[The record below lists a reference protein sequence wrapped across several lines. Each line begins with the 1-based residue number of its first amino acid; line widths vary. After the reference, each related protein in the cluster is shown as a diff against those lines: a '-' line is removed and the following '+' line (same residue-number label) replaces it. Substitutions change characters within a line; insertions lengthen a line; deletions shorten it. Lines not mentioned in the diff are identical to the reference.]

1 MSADST
7 FANASLL
14 LTNIESLPAAFG
26 IIMAIIGLVFYTQ
39 GLNGAFWRKFYAVM
53 PGIVLCC
60 FIPATLNSLGVF
72 ADGVGAQ
79 IYGFTATYLLPA
91 SLLLMTLSMDV
102 PKILGLGWR
111 AIAMFLAATVAIII
125 SGPIS
130 LGLAK
135 WVAPEMFV
143 DDTLWRGFSAVAGS
157 WIGGA
162 ANQAAM
168 KELFGVGDDLFGMM
182 ILVDTT
188 NASWWLLLILILA
201 KHHQKIDRWLRADT
215 SSIDKVIRAV
225 ERYEQ
230 DHARAATLN
239 DMMVMFG
246 LCFAMVG
253 LAHFLGE
260 RIAAFFEPYR
270 WAVQYSLASSFFWM
284 VVIITL
290 LGVGFSFTKIRRL
303 DHVGASKIGTAFIF
317 ILIAAIG
324 MQINL
329 SGIVSQWRLLLIG
342 FVWMS
347 IHIVIVFIVAK
358 LIRAPFFFLCVGSN
372 ANTGG
377 ASSAPIVATAFH
389 PSLAPVGVFLG
400 ILGYALGTV
409 GGYISTQLMR
419 LVIG

>member
-1 MSADST
+1 MPDLSNLSFQNLAID
-7 FANASLL
+7 
-14 LTNIESLPAAFG
+14 SLPLAFG

-39 GLNGAFWRKFYAVM
+39 GLPGRFWRRFYAVL

-72 ADGVGAQ
+72 AEGIGTQ

-102 PKILGLGWR
+102 PKILGLGWK
-111 AIAMFLAATVAIII
+111 AVAMFFAASIAIII

-130 LGLAK
+130 LGIAK
-135 WVAPEMFV
+135 WISPEMFT

-168 KELFGVGDDLFGMM
+168 KELFGVSDDLFGMM

-188 NASWWLLLILILA
+188 NASLWLLAILVMA
-201 KHHQKIDRWLRADT
+201 KHADKIDKFLRADT
-215 SSIDKVIRAV
+215 GSIERVVAAV
-225 ERYEQ
+225 ESYER
-230 DHARAATLN
+230 DNARPGSLN
-239 DMMVMFG
+239 DLMVMFG

-253 LAHFLGE
+253 LAHFLGGE
-260 RIAAFFEPYR
+260 IANFFSPYT
-270 WAVQYSLASSFFWM
+270 WAVQYSFASSFFWM

-290 LGVGFSFTKIRRL
+290 IGVGFSFTKVRRL
-303 DHVGASKIGTAFIF
+303 DHIGASKMGTVFIF

-329 SGIVSQWRLLLIG
+329 NGLVSQWRLLLIG
-342 FVWMS
+342 LLWMC
-347 IHIVIVFIVAK
+347 IHVMIVFIVAR
-358 LIRAPFFFLCVGSN
+358 LIRAPFFFLAVGSN

-400 ILGYALGTV
+400 ILGYAVGTI
-409 GGYISTQLMR
+409 GGYVSTQLMR
-419 LVIG
+419 LVVG

>member
-1 MSADST
+1 MPDISH
-7 FANASLL
+7 
-14 LTNIESLPAAFG
+14 LTIDSLPLAFG

-39 GLNGAFWRKFYAVM
+39 GLPGKFWQRFYAVL

-72 ADGVGAQ
+72 ADGIGSQ

-102 PKILGLGWR
+102 PKILGGWK
-111 AIAMFLAATVAIII
+111 AIAMFFAASIAIII

-130 LGLAK
+130 LGVAK
-135 WVAPEMFV
+135 WISPEMFT

-168 KELFGVGDDLFGMM
+168 KELFGVSDDLFGMM

-188 NASWWLLLILILA
+188 NASLWLLAILVLA
-201 KHHQKIDRWLRADT
+201 KHSDKIDRLLRADT
-215 SSIDKVIRAV
+215 SSIDKVIKAV
-225 ERYEQ
+225 ENYER
-230 DHARAATLN
+230 DNARPATLN
-239 DMMVMFG
+239 DLMVMFG

-253 LAHFLGE
+253 VAHFIGGQ
-260 RIAAFFEPYR
+260 IAGFFAPYS
-270 WAVQYSLASSFFWM
+270 WAVQYSFASSFFWM
-284 VVIITL
+284 VVIIT
-290 LGVGFSFTKIRRL
+290 GFFPLPKYRRL
-303 DHVGASKIGTAFIF
+303 DHVGASKIGTVFIF

-329 SGIVSQWRLLLIG
+329 AGIVSQWRLLLIG
-342 FVWMS
+342 LLWMS
-347 IHIVIVFIVAK
+347 IHVVIIFAVARI
-358 LIRAPFFFLCVGSN
+358 IRAPFFFLAVGSN

-400 ILGYALGTV
+400 ILGYAVGTF
-409 GGYISTQLMR
+409 GGYISTN
-419 LVIG
+419 

>member
-1 MSADST
+1 MPDLSNLSFQNLAID
-7 FANASLL
+7 
-14 LTNIESLPAAFG
+14 SLPLAFG

-39 GLNGAFWRKFYAVM
+39 GLPGRFWRRFYAVL

-72 ADGVGAQ
+72 AEGIGTQ

-102 PKILGLGWR
+102 PKILGLGWK
-111 AIAMFLAATVAIII
+111 AVAMFFAASIAIII

-130 LGLAK
+130 LGIAK
-135 WVAPEMFV
+135 WISPEMFT

-168 KELFGVGDDLFGMM
+168 KELFGVSDDLFGMM

-188 NASWWLLLILILA
+188 NASLWLLAILVMA
-201 KHHQKIDRWLRADT
+201 KHSDKIDKFLRADT
-215 SSIDKVIRAV
+215 GSIERVVAAV
-225 ERYEQ
+225 ESYER
-230 DHARAATLN
+230 DNARPGSLN
-239 DMMVMFG
+239 DLMVMFG

-253 LAHFLGE
+253 LAHFLGGE
-260 RIAAFFEPYR
+260 IANFFSPYT
-270 WAVQYSLASSFFWM
+270 WAVQYSFASSFFWM

-290 LGVGFSFTKIRRL
+290 IGVGFSFTKVRCL
-303 DHVGASKIGTAFIF
+303 DHIGASKMGTVFIF

-329 SGIVSQWRLLLIG
+329 NGLVSQWRLLLIG
-342 FVWMS
+342 LLWMC
-347 IHIVIVFIVAK
+347 IHVMIVFIVAR
-358 LIRAPFFFLCVGSN
+358 LIRAPFFFLAVGSN

-400 ILGYALGTV
+400 ILGYAVGTI
-409 GGYISTQLMR
+409 GGYVSTQLMR
-419 LVIG
+419 LVVG

>member
-1 MSADST
+1 MIAQYAVT
-7 FANASLL
+7 FSQ
-14 LTNIESLPAAFG
+14 IESLPVAFG

-39 GLNGAFWRKFYAVM
+39 ALPGNFWRRFYAVL

-72 ADGVGAQ
+72 ADGIGSQ

-111 AIAMFLAATVAIII
+111 AVAMFLAASVAIVI

-130 LGLAK
+130 LALAK
-135 WVAPEMFV
+135 WVSPEMFT

-168 KELFGVGDDLFGMM
+168 KELFGVSDDLFGMM

-188 NASWWLLLILILA
+188 NASLWLLIILVLA
-201 KHHQKIDRWLRADT
+201 KHSAKIDNWLKADS
-215 SSIDKVIRAV
+215 SSIDKVIKAV
-225 ERYEQ
+225 ESYER
-230 DHARAATLN
+230 DHERPATLN
-239 DMMVMFG
+239 DLMVMFG

-253 LAHFLGE
+253 AAHFIGGQ
-260 RIAAFFEPYR
+260 IAEAFAPYS
-270 WAVQYSLASSFFWM
+270 WAVQYSFASAFFWM

-290 LGVGFSFTKIRRL
+290 IGVVFSFTKIRRL
-303 DHVGASKIGTAFIF
+303 DHVGASKIGTVFIF
-317 ILIAAIG
+317 VLIAAIG

-329 SGIVSQWRLLLIG
+329 AGIVSQWRLLLIG
-342 FVWMS
+342 LVWMA
-347 IHIVIVFIVAK
+347 IHVIIIFIVARI
-358 LIRAPFFFLCVGSN
+358 IRAPFFFLAVGSN

-389 PSLAPVGVFLG
+389 PALAPVGVFLG
-400 ILGYALGTV
+400 ILGYAMGTF

-419 LVIG
+419 LVVT

>member
-1 MSADST
+1 ML
-7 FANASLL
+7 ANSQLAF
-14 LTNIESLPAAFG
+14 IPAPVDSLPLAFG

-39 GLNGAFWRKFYAVM
+39 GLKGRFWRRFYAVL

-60 FIPATLNSLGVF
+60 FIPATLNSLGAF
-72 ADGVGAQ
+72 ADGIGAQ

-102 PKILGLGWR
+102 PKILGLGWK

-135 WVAPEMFV
+135 WVAPEMFT

-168 KELFGVGDDLFGMM
+168 KELFGVSDDLFGMM

-188 NASWWLLLILILA
+188 NASLWLLAILVMA
-201 KHHQKIDRWLRADT
+201 KHRATIDRWLKADNR
-215 SSIDKVIRAV
+215 SIEKVVAAV
-225 ERYEQ
+225 ESYER
-230 DHARAATLN
+230 DHARPATLN
-239 DMMVMFG
+239 DLMVMFG

-253 LAHFLGE
+253 VAHFVGAQ
-260 RIAAFFEPYR
+260 IATFFAPYA
-270 WAVQYSLASSFFWM
+270 WAVKYSFASAFFWM
-284 VVIITL
+284 VVIITFI
-290 LGVGFSFTKIRRL
+290 GVLFSFTKIRRL
-303 DHVGASKIGTAFIF
+303 DHVGASKFGTVFIF
-317 ILIAAIG
+317 VLIAAIG

-329 SGIVSQWRLLLIG
+329 TGIVSQWRLLLIG
-342 FVWMS
+342 LVWMV
-347 IHIVIVFIVAK
+347 IHVIIVFVVARI
-358 LIRAPFFFLCVGSN
+358 IRAPFFFLAVGSN

-400 ILGYALGTV
+400 ILGYAMGTV

-419 LVIG
+419 LVVS

>member
-1 MSADST
+1 MPDLSNLPFQNLAID
-7 FANASLL
+7 
-14 LTNIESLPAAFG
+14 SLPLAFG

-39 GLNGAFWRKFYAVM
+39 GLPGKFWRRFYAVL

-60 FIPATLNSLGVF
+60 FIPAILNSLGVF
-72 ADGVGAQ
+72 ADGIGTQ

-102 PKILGLGWR
+102 PKILGLGWK
-111 AIAMFLAATVAIII
+111 AVAMFFAASIAIVI

-130 LGLAK
+130 LGIAK
-135 WVAPEMFV
+135 WISPEMFT

-168 KELFGVGDDLFGMM
+168 KELFGVSDDLFGMM

-188 NASWWLLLILILA
+188 NASLWLLAILVMA
-201 KHHQKIDRWLRADT
+201 KHTDKIDKFLRADT
-215 SSIDKVIRAV
+215 GSIDKVVAAV
-225 ERYEQ
+225 ESYER
-230 DHARAATLN
+230 DNARPGSLN
-239 DMMVMFG
+239 DLMVMFG

-253 LAHFLGE
+253 LAHFVGAE
-260 RIAAFFEPYR
+260 IANFFSPYT
-270 WAVQYSLASSFFWM
+270 WAVQYSFASSFFWM

-290 LGVGFSFTKIRRL
+290 IGVGFSFTKVRRL
-303 DHVGASKIGTAFIF
+303 DHIGASKMGTVFIF

-329 SGIVSQWRLLLIG
+329 NGLVSQWRLLLIG
-342 FVWMS
+342 LLWMC
-347 IHIVIVFIVAK
+347 IHVMIVFIVARI
-358 LIRAPFFFLCVGSN
+358 IRAPFFFLAVGSN

-400 ILGYALGTV
+400 ILGYAVGTI
-409 GGYISTQLMR
+409 GGYVSTQLMR
-419 LVIG
+419 LVVG

>member
-1 MSADST
+1 MPDLSNLPFQNLAID
-7 FANASLL
+7 
-14 LTNIESLPAAFG
+14 SLPLAFG

-39 GLNGAFWRKFYAVM
+39 GLPGKFWRRFYAVL

-60 FIPATLNSLGVF
+60 FIPAILNSLGVF
-72 ADGVGAQ
+72 ADGIGTQ

-102 PKILGLGWR
+102 PKILGLGWK
-111 AIAMFLAATVAIII
+111 AVAMFFAASIAIVI

-130 LGLAK
+130 LGIAK
-135 WVAPEMFV
+135 WISPEMFT

-168 KELFGVGDDLFGMM
+168 KELFGVSDDLFGMM

-188 NASWWLLLILILA
+188 NASLWLLAILVMA
-201 KHHQKIDRWLRADT
+201 KHTDKIDKFLRADT
-215 SSIDKVIRAV
+215 GSIDKVVAAV
-225 ERYEQ
+225 ESYER
-230 DHARAATLN
+230 DNARPGSLN
-239 DMMVMFG
+239 DLMVMFG
-246 LCFAMVG
+246 LCFTMVG
-253 LAHFLGE
+253 LAHFVGAE
-260 RIAAFFEPYR
+260 IANFFSPYT
-270 WAVQYSLASSFFWM
+270 WAVQYSFASSFFWM

-290 LGVGFSFTKIRRL
+290 IGVGFSFTKVRRL
-303 DHVGASKIGTAFIF
+303 DHIGASKMGTVFIF

-329 SGIVSQWRLLLIG
+329 NGLVSQWRLLLIG
-342 FVWMS
+342 LLWMC
-347 IHIVIVFIVAK
+347 IHVMIVFIVARI
-358 LIRAPFFFLCVGSN
+358 IRAPFFFLAVGSN

-400 ILGYALGTV
+400 ILGYAVGTI
-409 GGYISTQLMR
+409 GGYVSTQLMR
-419 LVIG
+419 LVVG

>member
-1 MSADST
+1 MLSISYSA
-7 FANASLL
+7 
-14 LTNIESLPAAFG
+14 IESLPVAFG

-39 GLNGAFWRKFYAVM
+39 ALPGIFWRRFYALL

-72 ADGVGAQ
+72 ADGIGSQ

-111 AIAMFLAATVAIII
+111 AVAMFLAASVAIVI

-130 LGLAK
+130 LALAK
-135 WVAPEMFV
+135 WVSPQMFT

-168 KELFGVGDDLFGMM
+168 KELFGVSDDLFGMM

-188 NASWWLLLILILA
+188 NASLWLLIILVLA
-201 KHHQKIDRWLRADT
+201 KHSTKIDRLLKADS
-215 SSIDKVIRAV
+215 SSIDKVIKAV
-225 ERYEQ
+225 ESYER
-230 DHARAATLN
+230 DHERPATLN
-239 DMMVMFG
+239 DLMVMFG

-253 LAHFLGE
+253 TAHFIGGH
-260 RIAAFFEPYR
+260 IAAAFAPYA
-270 WAVQYSLASSFFWM
+270 WAVQYSFASSFFWM

-290 LGVGFSFTKIRRL
+290 IGVFFSFTTIRRL
-303 DHVGASKIGTAFIF
+303 DHVGASKIGTVFIF
-317 ILIAAIG
+317 VLIAAIG

-329 SGIVSQWRLLLIG
+329 AGIVSQWRLLLIG
-342 FVWMS
+342 LVWMT
-347 IHIVIVFIVAK
+347 IHVVIIFIIARI
-358 LIRAPFFFLCVGSN
+358 IRAPFFFLAVCSN

-389 PSLAPVGVFLG
+389 PALAPVGVFLG
-400 ILGYALGTV
+400 ILGYAIGTF

-419 LVIG
+419 LVVT

>member
-1 MSADST
+1 MISQSVIDVAK
-7 FANASLL
+7 
-14 LTNIESLPAAFG
+14 IESLPVAFG

-39 GLNGAFWRKFYAVM
+39 ALPGNFWRRFYAVL

-72 ADGVGAQ
+72 ADGIGSQ

-102 PKILGLGWR
+102 PKILGLGWK
-111 AIAMFLAATVAIII
+111 AVAMFMAASVAIII

-130 LGLAK
+130 LALAK
-135 WVAPEMFV
+135 WLSPAMFT

-168 KELFGVGDDLFGMM
+168 KELFGVSDDLFGMM

-188 NASWWLLLILILA
+188 NASLWLLVILVLA
-201 KHHQKIDRWLRADT
+201 KHSAKIDRLLKADS
-215 SSIDKVIRAV
+215 SSIDKVIKAV
-225 ERYEQ
+225 ESYER
-230 DHARAATLN
+230 DHARPATLN
-239 DMMVMFG
+239 DLMVMFG

-253 LAHFLGE
+253 AAHFIGGQ
-260 RIAAFFEPYR
+260 IAATFAPFA
-270 WAVQYSLASSFFWM
+270 WAVQYSFASDFFWM

-290 LGVGFSFTKIRRL
+290 IGVVFSFTKIRRL
-303 DHVGASKIGTAFIF
+303 DHIGASKIGTVFIF
-317 ILIAAIG
+317 VLIAAIG

-329 SGIVSQWRLLLIG
+329 AGIVSQWRLLLIG
-342 FVWMS
+342 LVWMT
-347 IHIVIVFIVAK
+347 IHVIIIFIVAR
-358 LIRAPFFFLCVGSN
+358 LIRAPFFFLAVGSN

-389 PSLAPVGVFLG
+389 PALAPVGVFLG
-400 ILGYALGTV
+400 ILGYAMGTF

-419 LVIG
+419 MVVS

>member
-1 MSADST
+1 MPDLSNLPFHNLAID
-7 FANASLL
+7 
-14 LTNIESLPAAFG
+14 SLPLAFG

-39 GLNGAFWRKFYAVM
+39 GLPGKFWRRFYAVL

-60 FIPATLNSLGVF
+60 FIPAILNSLGVF
-72 ADGVGAQ
+72 ADGIGTQ

-102 PKILGLGWR
+102 PKILGLGWK
-111 AIAMFLAATVAIII
+111 AVAMFFAASIAIVI

-130 LGLAK
+130 LGIAK
-135 WVAPEMFV
+135 WISPEMFT
-143 DDTLWRGFSAVAGS
+143 DGTLWRGFSAVAGS

-168 KELFGVGDDLFGMM
+168 KELFGVNDDLFGMM

-188 NASWWLLLILILA
+188 NASLWLLAILVMA
-201 KHHQKIDRWLRADT
+201 KHSDKIDKFLRADT
-215 SSIDKVIRAV
+215 GSIEKVVAAV
-225 ERYEQ
+225 ESYER
-230 DHARAATLN
+230 DNARPGSLN
-239 DMMVMFG
+239 DLMVMFG

-253 LAHFLGE
+253 LAHFVGGE
-260 RIAAFFEPYR
+260 IANFFSPYT
-270 WAVQYSLASSFFWM
+270 WAVQYSFASSFFWM

-290 LGVGFSFTKIRRL
+290 IGVGFSFTKVRRL
-303 DHVGASKIGTAFIF
+303 DHIGASKMGTVFIF

-329 SGIVSQWRLLLIG
+329 NGLVSQWRLLLIG
-342 FVWMS
+342 LLWMC
-347 IHIVIVFIVAK
+347 IHVMIVFIMAR
-358 LIRAPFFFLCVGSN
+358 LIRAPFFFLAVGSN

-400 ILGYALGTV
+400 ILGYAVGTI
-409 GGYISTQLMR
+409 GGYVSTQLMR
-419 LVIG
+419 LVVG

>member
-1 MSADST
+1 MLAISHLAID
-7 FANASLL
+7 
-14 LTNIESLPAAFG
+14 SLPVAFG
-26 IIMAIIGLVFYTQ
+26 IIMAIIGVVFYTQ
-39 GLNGAFWRKFYAVM
+39 GLPNKFWRRFYAVL

-60 FIPATLNSLGVF
+60 FIPATLNSLGLF
-72 ADGVGAQ
+72 ADGIGAQ

-102 PKILGLGWR
+102 PKILGLGWK
-111 AIAMFLAATVAIII
+111 AIAMFVAASVAIII

-130 LGLAK
+130 LGLSK
-135 WVAPEMFV
+135 WVSPEMFT

-168 KELFGVGDDLFGMM
+168 KELFGVSDDLFGMM

-188 NASWWLLLILILA
+188 NASLWLLAILVMA
-201 KHHQKIDRWLRADT
+201 KHSDKIDRWLKADT
-215 SSIDKVIRAV
+215 SSIDKVIAAV
-225 ERYEQ
+225 ESYER
-230 DHARAATLN
+230 DNERPATLN
-239 DMMVMFG
+239 DLMVMFG

-253 LAHFLGE
+253 LAHFAG
-260 RIAAFFEPYR
+260 RQIAAFFAPYR
-270 WAVQYSLASSFFWM
+270 WAVQYSFASEFFWM

-303 DHVGASKIGTAFIF
+303 DHVGASKIGTVFIF

-329 SGIVSQWRLLLIG
+329 AGIISQWRLLLIG
-342 FVWMS
+342 LVWMTV
-347 IHIVIVFIVAK
+347 HVIIIFIVARI
-358 LIRAPFFFLCVGSN
+358 IRAPFFFLAVGSN

-400 ILGYALGTV
+400 ILGYAMGTF

-419 LVIG
+419 LVVT

>member
-1 MSADST
+1 MLAISY
-7 FANASLL
+7 LV
-14 LTNIESLPAAFG
+14 IESLPIAFG
-26 IIMAIIGLVFYTQ
+26 VIMAIIGLVFYTQ
-39 GLNGAFWRKFYAVM
+39 SLPGKFWRRFYAVL

-60 FIPATLNSLGVF
+60 FVPATLNSLGLF
-72 ADGVGAQ
+72 ADGIGSQ

-102 PKILGLGWR
+102 PKILGLGWK
-111 AIAMFLAATVAIII
+111 AIAMFMTASVAIVI

-130 LGLAK
+130 LALAK
-135 WVAPEMFV
+135 RVSPEIFT

-157 WIGGA
+157 WIGGV

-168 KELFGVGDDLFGMM
+168 KELFGVSDDLFGMM

-188 NASWWLLLILILA
+188 NASLWLLIILVLA
-201 KHHQKIDRWLRADT
+201 KHSDKIDRLLKADT
-215 SSIDKVIRAV
+215 SSIDKIVKAV
-225 ERYEQ
+225 ESYER
-230 DHARAATLN
+230 DNARPATLN
-239 DMMVMFG
+239 DLMVMFG

-253 LAHFLGE
+253 VAYFIGE
-260 RIAAFFEPYR
+260 QIATFFAPYS
-270 WAVQYSLASSFFWM
+270 WAVQYSFASSFFWM

-290 LGVGFSFTKIRRL
+290 IGVIFSFTKIRRL
-303 DHVGASKIGTAFIF
+303 DHVGASKIGTVFIF

-329 SGIVSQWRLLLIG
+329 AGIVSQWRLLLIG
-342 FVWMS
+342 LVWMTL
-347 IHIVIVFIVAK
+347 HVIIIFIVAR
-358 LIRAPFFFLCVGSN
+358 LIRAPFFFLAVGSN

-400 ILGYALGTV
+400 ILGYAMGTF

-419 LVIG
+419 LVVT

>member
-1 MSADST
+1 MPDTSH
-7 FANASLL
+7 
-14 LTNIESLPAAFG
+14 LTIDSLPLAFG

-39 GLNGAFWRKFYAVM
+39 GLPGKFWQRFYAVL

-72 ADGVGAQ
+72 ADGIGSQ

-102 PKILGLGWR
+102 PKILGLGWK
-111 AIAMFLAATVAIII
+111 AIAMFFAASIAIII

-130 LGLAK
+130 LGVAK
-135 WVAPEMFV
+135 WVSPEMFT

-168 KELFGVGDDLFGMM
+168 KELFGVSDDLFGMM

-188 NASWWLLLILILA
+188 NASLWLLAILVLA
-201 KHHQKIDRWLRADT
+201 KHSDKIDRLLRADT
-215 SSIDKVIRAV
+215 SSIDKVIKAV
-225 ERYEQ
+225 ENYER
-230 DHARAATLN
+230 DNARPATLN
-239 DMMVMFG
+239 DLMVMFG

-253 LAHFLGE
+253 VAHFIGGQ
-260 RIAAFFEPYR
+260 IAGFFAPYS
-270 WAVQYSLASSFFWM
+270 WAVQYSFASSFFWM

-290 LGVGFSFTKIRRL
+290 IGVIFSFTKIRRL
-303 DHVGASKIGTAFIF
+303 DHVGASKIGTVFIF
-317 ILIAAIG
+317 VLIAAIG

-329 SGIVSQWRLLLIG
+329 AGIVSQWRLLLIG
-342 FVWMS
+342 LLWMS
-347 IHIVIVFIVAK
+347 IHVVIIFIVARI
-358 LIRAPFFFLCVGSN
+358 IRAPFFFLAVGSN

-400 ILGYALGTV
+400 ILGYAVGTF
-409 GGYISTQLMR
+409 GGYISTQMMR
-419 LVIG
+419 LVVG

>member
-1 MSADST
+1 MPDLSNLSFHNLAID
-7 FANASLL
+7 
-14 LTNIESLPAAFG
+14 SLPLAFG

-39 GLNGAFWRKFYAVM
+39 GLPGKFWRRFYAVL

-60 FIPATLNSLGVF
+60 FIPAILNSLGVF
-72 ADGVGAQ
+72 ADGIGTQ

-102 PKILGLGWR
+102 PKILGLGWK
-111 AIAMFLAATVAIII
+111 AVAMFFAASIAIVI

-130 LGLAK
+130 LGIAK
-135 WVAPEMFV
+135 WISPEMFT

-168 KELFGVGDDLFGMM
+168 KELFGVSDDLFGMM

-188 NASWWLLLILILA
+188 NASLWLLAILVMA
-201 KHHQKIDRWLRADT
+201 KHTDKIDRFLRADT
-215 SSIDKVIRAV
+215 GSIDKVVAAV
-225 ERYEQ
+225 ESYER
-230 DHARAATLN
+230 DNARPGSLN
-239 DMMVMFG
+239 DLMVMFG

-253 LAHFLGE
+253 LAHFLGGK
-260 RIAAFFEPYR
+260 IASFFSPYT
-270 WAVQYSLASSFFWM
+270 WAVQYSFASSFFWM

-290 LGVGFSFTKIRRL
+290 IGVGFSFTKVRRL
-303 DHVGASKIGTAFIF
+303 DHIGASKMGTVFIF

-329 SGIVSQWRLLLIG
+329 NGLVSQWRLLLIG
-342 FVWMS
+342 LLWMC
-347 IHIVIVFIVAK
+347 IHVMIVFIVAR
-358 LIRAPFFFLCVGSN
+358 LIRAPFFFLAVGSN

-400 ILGYALGTV
+400 ILGYAVGTI
-409 GGYISTQLMR
+409 GGYVSTQLMR
-419 LVIG
+419 LVVG

>member
-1 MSADST
+1 MLAISQLAIIPVPV
-7 FANASLL
+7 N
-14 LTNIESLPAAFG
+14 SLPLAFG

-39 GLNGAFWRKFYAVM
+39 SLPGKFWRRFYALL

-72 ADGVGAQ
+72 ADGIGAQ

-102 PKILGLGWR
+102 PKILGLGWK

-135 WVAPEMFV
+135 WVAPEMFT

-188 NASWWLLLILILA
+188 NASLWLLAILVMA
-201 KHHQKIDRWLRADT
+201 KHSAKIDRWLKADT
-215 SSIDKVIRAV
+215 SSIDKVVAAV
-225 ERYEQ
+225 ESYER
-230 DHARAATLN
+230 DHARPATLN
-239 DMMVMFG
+239 DLMVMFG

-253 LAHFLGE
+253 VAHFAGE
-260 RIAAFFEPYR
+260 QIAAFFAPYA
-270 WAVQYSLASSFFWM
+270 WAVQYSFASAFFWM

-290 LGVGFSFTKIRRL
+290 IGVLFSFTKIRRL
-303 DHVGASKIGTAFIF
+303 DHVGASKIGTVFIF

-329 SGIVSQWRLLLIG
+329 AGIVSQWRLLLIG
-342 FVWMS
+342 FVWMI
-347 IHIVIVFIVAK
+347 IHVIIVFMVARI
-358 LIRAPFFFLCVGSN
+358 IRAPFFFLAVGSN

-400 ILGYALGTV
+400 ILGYAMGTV

-419 LVIG
+419 LVVS

>member
-1 MSADST
+1 MPNLSFVAID
-7 FANASLL
+7 
-14 LTNIESLPAAFG
+14 SLPVAFG
-26 IIMAIIGLVFYTQ
+26 IIMAIIGVVFYTQ
-39 GLNGAFWRKFYAVM
+39 GLKGAFWRRFYAVL

-60 FIPATLNSLGVF
+60 FIPATLNSLGMF

-111 AIAMFLAATVAIII
+111 AIAMFMAASVAIII

-130 LGLAK
+130 LGIAK
-135 WVAPEMFV
+135 WVSPDMFT

-188 NASWWLLLILILA
+188 NASLWLLIILILA
-201 KHHQKIDRWLRADT
+201 KHHQKIDRWLGADS
-215 SSIDKVIRAV
+215 SSIDKVVAAV
-225 ERYEQ
+225 ESYER
-230 DHARAATLN
+230 DHARPASLN
-239 DMMVMFG
+239 DLMVMFG

-253 LAHFLGE
+253 IAHFLGAQ
-260 RIAAFFEPYR
+260 IAAFFAPFA
-270 WAVQYSLASSFFWM
+270 WAVQYSFASSFFWM

-290 LGVGFSFTKIRRL
+290 IGVGFSFTKVRRL
-303 DHVGASKIGTAFIF
+303 DHVGASKIGTVFIF
-317 ILIAAIG
+317 VLIAAIG

-342 FVWMS
+342 LLWMS
-347 IHIVIVFIVAK
+347 IHVLIVFIVAR
-358 LIRAPFFFLCVGSN
+358 LIRAPFFFLAVGSN

-389 PSLAPVGVFLG
+389 PALAPVGVFLG
-400 ILGYALGTV
+400 ILGYAMGTF

-419 LVIG
+419 LVVG

>member
-1 MSADST
+1 MPDLSNLPFHNLAID
-7 FANASLL
+7 
-14 LTNIESLPAAFG
+14 SLPLAFG

-39 GLNGAFWRKFYAVM
+39 GLPGKFWRRFYAVL

-60 FIPATLNSLGVF
+60 FIPAILNSLGVF
-72 ADGVGAQ
+72 ADGIGTQ

-102 PKILGLGWR
+102 PKILGLGWK
-111 AIAMFLAATVAIII
+111 AVAMFFAASIAIVI

-130 LGLAK
+130 LGIAK
-135 WVAPEMFV
+135 WISPEMFT
-143 DDTLWRGFSAVAGS
+143 DGTLWRGFSAVAGS

-168 KELFGVGDDLFGMM
+168 KELFGVSDDLFGMM

-188 NASWWLLLILILA
+188 NASLWLLAILVMA
-201 KHHQKIDRWLRADT
+201 KHSDKIDKFLRADT
-215 SSIDKVIRAV
+215 GSIEKVVAAV
-225 ERYEQ
+225 ESYER
-230 DHARAATLN
+230 DNARPGSLN
-239 DMMVMFG
+239 DLMVMFG

-253 LAHFLGE
+253 LAHFVGGE
-260 RIAAFFEPYR
+260 IANFFSPYT
-270 WAVQYSLASSFFWM
+270 WAVQYSFASSFFWM

-290 LGVGFSFTKIRRL
+290 IGVGFSFTKVRRL
-303 DHVGASKIGTAFIF
+303 DHIGASKMGTVFIF

-329 SGIVSQWRLLLIG
+329 NGLVSQWRLLLIG
-342 FVWMS
+342 LLWMC
-347 IHIVIVFIVAK
+347 IHVMIVFIVAR
-358 LIRAPFFFLCVGSN
+358 LIRAPFFFLAVGSN

-400 ILGYALGTV
+400 ILGYAVGTV
-409 GGYISTQLMR
+409 GGYVSTQLMR
-419 LVIG
+419 LVVG

>member
-1 MSADST
+1 MSYSA
-7 FANASLL
+7 
-14 LTNIESLPAAFG
+14 IESLPVAFG

-39 GLNGAFWRKFYAVM
+39 ALPGNFWRRFYAVL

-72 ADGVGAQ
+72 ADGIGSQ

-111 AIAMFLAATVAIII
+111 AVAMFFAASVAIVI

-130 LGLAK
+130 LALAK
-135 WVAPEMFV
+135 WVSPEMFT

-168 KELFGVGDDLFGMM
+168 KELFGVSDDLFGMM

-188 NASWWLLLILILA
+188 NASLWLLIILVLA
-201 KHHQKIDRWLRADT
+201 KHSAKIDNWLKADS
-215 SSIDKVIRAV
+215 SSIDKVIKAV
-225 ERYEQ
+225 ESYER
-230 DHARAATLN
+230 DHERPATLN
-239 DMMVMFG
+239 DLMVMFG

-253 LAHFLGE
+253 AAHFIGGQ
-260 RIAAFFEPYR
+260 IAATFAPFA
-270 WAVQYSLASSFFWM
+270 WAVQYSFASAFFWM

-290 LGVGFSFTKIRRL
+290 IGVVFSFTKIRRL
-303 DHVGASKIGTAFIF
+303 DHAGASKIGTVFIF
-317 ILIAAIG
+317 VLIAAIG

-329 SGIVSQWRLLLIG
+329 AGIVSQWRLLLIG
-342 FVWMS
+342 LVWMT
-347 IHIVIVFIVAK
+347 IHVIIIFIVARI
-358 LIRAPFFFLCVGSN
+358 IRAPFFFLAVGSN

-389 PSLAPVGVFLG
+389 PALAPVGVFLG
-400 ILGYALGTV
+400 ILGYAMGTF

-419 LVIG
+419 LVVT

>member
-1 MSADST
+1 MLAMSYSA
-7 FANASLL
+7 
-14 LTNIESLPAAFG
+14 IESLPVAFG

-39 GLNGAFWRKFYAVM
+39 GLPGNFWRRFYAVL

-72 ADGVGAQ
+72 ADGIGSQ

-111 AIAMFLAATVAIII
+111 AVAMFMAASVAIVI

-130 LGLAK
+130 LALAK
-135 WVAPEMFV
+135 WVSPQMFT

-168 KELFGVGDDLFGMM
+168 KELFGVSDDLFGMM

-188 NASWWLLLILILA
+188 NASLWLLIILVLA
-201 KHHQKIDRWLRADT
+201 KHSAKIDRLLKADS
-215 SSIDKVIRAV
+215 SSIDKVIKAV
-225 ERYEQ
+225 ESYER
-230 DHARAATLN
+230 DHERPATLN
-239 DMMVMFG
+239 DLMVMFG

-253 LAHFLGE
+253 AAHFIGGQ
-260 RIAAFFEPYR
+260 IAATFAPFA
-270 WAVQYSLASSFFWM
+270 WAVQYSFASAFFWM

-290 LGVGFSFTKIRRL
+290 IGVIFSFTKIRRL
-303 DHVGASKIGTAFIF
+303 DHVGASKIGTVFIF
-317 ILIAAIG
+317 VLIAAIG

-342 FVWMS
+342 LVWMA
-347 IHIVIVFIVAK
+347 IHVIIIFIVARI
-358 LIRAPFFFLCVGSN
+358 IRAPFFFLAVGSN

-389 PSLAPVGVFLG
+389 PALAPVGVFLG
-400 ILGYALGTV
+400 ILGYAMGTF

-419 LVIG
+419 LVVT

>member
-1 MSADST
+1 MPDLSNLSFQNLAID
-7 FANASLL
+7 
-14 LTNIESLPAAFG
+14 SLPLAFG

-39 GLNGAFWRKFYAVM
+39 GLPGRFWRRFYAVL

-72 ADGVGAQ
+72 AEGIGTQ

-102 PKILGLGWR
+102 PKILGLGWK
-111 AIAMFLAATVAIII
+111 AVAMFFAASIAIII

-130 LGLAK
+130 LGIAK
-135 WVAPEMFV
+135 WISPEMFT

-168 KELFGVGDDLFGMM
+168 KELFGVSDDLFGMM

-188 NASWWLLLILILA
+188 NASLWLLAILVMA
-201 KHHQKIDRWLRADT
+201 KHSDKIDKFLHADT
-215 SSIDKVIRAV
+215 GSIERVVAAV
-225 ERYEQ
+225 ESYER
-230 DHARAATLN
+230 DNARPGSLN
-239 DMMVMFG
+239 DLMVMFG

-253 LAHFLGE
+253 LAHFLGGE
-260 RIAAFFEPYR
+260 IANFFSPYT
-270 WAVQYSLASSFFWM
+270 WAVQYSFASSFFWM

-290 LGVGFSFTKIRRL
+290 IGVGFSFTKVRRL
-303 DHVGASKIGTAFIF
+303 DHIGASKMGTVFIF

-329 SGIVSQWRLLLIG
+329 NGLVSQWRLLLIG
-342 FVWMS
+342 LLWMC
-347 IHIVIVFIVAK
+347 IHVMIVFIVAR
-358 LIRAPFFFLCVGSN
+358 LIRAPFFFLAVGSN

-400 ILGYALGTV
+400 ILGYAVGTI
-409 GGYISTQLMR
+409 GGYVSTQLMR
-419 LVIG
+419 LVVG

>member
-1 MSADST
+1 MSDISN
-7 FANASLL
+7 FAKNSLA
-14 LTNIESLPAAFG
+14 IESLPLAFG

-39 GLNGAFWRKFYAVM
+39 GLPGKFWRRFYAVL

-60 FIPATLNSLGVF
+60 FIPAILNSLGVF
-72 ADGVGAQ
+72 AEGVGSQ

-102 PKILGLGWR
+102 PKILGLGWK
-111 AIAMFLAATVAIII
+111 AVAMFFTASIAIII

-130 LGLAK
+130 LGIAK
-135 WVAPEMFV
+135 WLSPEMFL

-168 KELFGVGDDLFGMM
+168 KELFGVSDDLFGMM

-188 NASWWLLLILILA
+188 NASLWLLAILIMA
-201 KHHQKIDRWLRADT
+201 KHSNKIDKLLRADT
-215 SSIDKVIRAV
+215 NSIDRVVAAV
-225 ERYEQ
+225 ESYEK
-230 DHARAATLN
+230 DNARPGSLN
-239 DMMVMFG
+239 DLMVMFG

-253 LAHFLGE
+253 LAHFFGGQ
-260 RIAAFFEPYR
+260 IANYFSPYT
-270 WAVQYSLASSFFWM
+270 WAVQYSFASSFFWM

-290 LGVGFSFTKIRRL
+290 IGVGFSFTKIRRL
-303 DHVGASKIGTAFIF
+303 DHVGASKIGTVFIF
-317 ILIAAIG
+317 VLIAAIG

-329 SGIVSQWRLLLIG
+329 NGLVSQWRLLLIG
-342 FVWMS
+342 LLWMS
-347 IHIVIVFIVAK
+347 IHVMIIFMVAR
-358 LIRAPFFFLCVGSN
+358 LIRAPFFFLAVGSN

-400 ILGYALGTV
+400 ILGYAVGTV
-409 GGYISTQLMR
+409 GGYVSTQLMR
-419 LVIG
+419 IVVGH

>member
-1 MSADST
+1 M
-7 FANASLL
+7 FAYFDMTLNDFK
-14 LTNIESLPAAFG
+14 IDSLPVAFG
-26 IIMAIIGLVFYTQ
+26 VIMAIIGLVFYTQ
-39 GLNGAFWRKFYAVM
+39 GLPGKFWRRFYALL

-72 ADGVGAQ
+72 AEGIGSQ

-102 PKILGLGWR
+102 PKILGLGWK
-111 AIAMFLAATVAIII
+111 AIAMFMAASVAIVI

-135 WVAPEMFV
+135 WVSPEMFT

-168 KELFGVGDDLFGMM
+168 KELFGVSDDLFGMM

-188 NASWWLLLILILA
+188 NASLWLLLILVLA
-201 KHHQKIDRWLRADT
+201 KHSDKIDRLLKADT
-215 SSIDKVIRAV
+215 SSIEKVVKAV
-225 ERYEQ
+225 ESYER
-230 DHARAATLN
+230 DHARPASLN
-239 DMMVMFG
+239 DLMVMFG

-253 LAHFLGE
+253 VAHFLGGQ
-260 RIAAFFEPYR
+260 IADYFAPYA
-270 WAVQYSLASSFFWM
+270 WAVQYSFASAFFWM
-284 VVIITL
+284 VVIVTL
-290 LGVGFSFTKIRRL
+290 IGVIFSFTKIRRL
-303 DHVGASKIGTAFIF
+303 DHVGASKIGTVFIF
-317 ILIAAIG
+317 VLIAAIG

-329 SGIVSQWRLLLIG
+329 AGIVSQWRLLLIG
-342 FVWMS
+342 LVWMT
-347 IHIVIVFIVAK
+347 IHVIIIFIVAR
-358 LIRAPFFFLCVGSN
+358 LIRAPFFFLAVGSN

-400 ILGYALGTV
+400 ILGYAMGTF

-419 LVIG
+419 LAVG

>member
-1 MSADST
+1 MPDISH
-7 FANASLL
+7 
-14 LTNIESLPAAFG
+14 LTIDSLPLAFG

-39 GLNGAFWRKFYAVM
+39 GLPGKFWQRFYAVL

-72 ADGVGAQ
+72 ADGIGSQ

-102 PKILGLGWR
+102 PKILGLGWK
-111 AIAMFLAATVAIII
+111 AIAMFFAASIAIII

-130 LGLAK
+130 LGVAK
-135 WVAPEMFV
+135 WISPEMFT
-143 DDTLWRGFSAVAGS
+143 DDRLWRGFSAVAGS

-168 KELFGVGDDLFGMM
+168 KELFGVSDDLFGMM

-188 NASWWLLLILILA
+188 NASLWLLAILVLA
-201 KHHQKIDRWLRADT
+201 KHSDKIDRLLRADT
-215 SSIDKVIRAV
+215 SSIDKVIKAV
-225 ERYEQ
+225 ENYER
-230 DHARAATLN
+230 DNARPATLN
-239 DMMVMFG
+239 DLMVMFG

-253 LAHFLGE
+253 VAHFIGGQ
-260 RIAAFFEPYR
+260 IAGFFAPYS
-270 WAVQYSLASSFFWM
+270 WAVQYSFASSFFWM

-290 LGVGFSFTKIRRL
+290 IGVIFSFTKIRRL
-303 DHVGASKIGTAFIF
+303 DHVGASKIGTVFIF

-329 SGIVSQWRLLLIG
+329 AGIVSQWRLLLIG
-342 FVWMS
+342 LLWMS
-347 IHIVIVFIVAK
+347 IHVILIFIFARI
-358 LIRAPFFFLCVGSN
+358 IRAPFFFLAVGSN

-400 ILGYALGTV
+400 ILGYAVGTF
-409 GGYISTQLMR
+409 GGYISTQMMR
-419 LVIG
+419 LVVG

>member
-1 MSADST
+1 MPDLSNLPFHNLAID
-7 FANASLL
+7 
-14 LTNIESLPAAFG
+14 SLPLAFG

-39 GLNGAFWRKFYAVM
+39 GLPGKFWRRFYAVL

-60 FIPATLNSLGVF
+60 FIPAILNSLGVF
-72 ADGVGAQ
+72 ADGIGTQ

-102 PKILGLGWR
+102 PKILGLGWK
-111 AIAMFLAATVAIII
+111 AVAMFFAASIAIVI

-130 LGLAK
+130 LGIAK
-135 WVAPEMFV
+135 WISPEMFT
-143 DDTLWRGFSAVAGS
+143 DGTLWRGFSAVAGS

-168 KELFGVGDDLFGMM
+168 KELFGVSDDLFGMM

-188 NASWWLLLILILA
+188 NASLWLLAILVMA
-201 KHHQKIDRWLRADT
+201 KHSDKIDKFLRADT
-215 SSIDKVIRAV
+215 GSIEKVVAAV
-225 ERYEQ
+225 ESYER
-230 DHARAATLN
+230 DNARPGSLN
-239 DMMVMFG
+239 DLMVMFG

-253 LAHFLGE
+253 LAHFVGGE
-260 RIAAFFEPYR
+260 IANFFSPYT
-270 WAVQYSLASSFFWM
+270 WAVQYSFASSFFWM

-290 LGVGFSFTKIRRL
+290 IGVGFSFTKVRRL
-303 DHVGASKIGTAFIF
+303 DHIGASKMGTVFIF

-329 SGIVSQWRLLLIG
+329 NGLVSQWRLLLIG
-342 FVWMS
+342 LLWMC
-347 IHIVIVFIVAK
+347 IHVMIVFIVAR
-358 LIRAPFFFLCVGSN
+358 LIRAPFFFLAVGSN

-400 ILGYALGTV
+400 ILGYAVGTI
-409 GGYISTQLMR
+409 GGYVSTQLMR
-419 LVIG
+419 LVVG

>member
-1 MSADST
+1 MPDLSNLPFQNLAID
-7 FANASLL
+7 
-14 LTNIESLPAAFG
+14 SLPLAFG

-39 GLNGAFWRKFYAVM
+39 GLPGKFWRRFYAVL

-60 FIPATLNSLGVF
+60 FIPAILNSLGVF
-72 ADGVGAQ
+72 ADGIGTQ

-102 PKILGLGWR
+102 PKILGLGWK
-111 AIAMFLAATVAIII
+111 AVAMFFAASIAIVI

-130 LGLAK
+130 LGIAK
-135 WVAPEMFV
+135 WISPEMFT

-168 KELFGVGDDLFGMM
+168 KELFGVSDDLFGMM

-188 NASWWLLLILILA
+188 NASLWLLAILVMA
-201 KHHQKIDRWLRADT
+201 KHTDKIDKFLRADT
-215 SSIDKVIRAV
+215 GSIDKVVAAV
-225 ERYEQ
+225 ESYER
-230 DHARAATLN
+230 DNARPGSLN
-239 DMMVMFG
+239 DLMVMFG

-253 LAHFLGE
+253 LAHFVGGE
-260 RIAAFFEPYR
+260 IANFFSPYT
-270 WAVQYSLASSFFWM
+270 WAVQYSFASSFFWM

-290 LGVGFSFTKIRRL
+290 IGVGFSFTKVRRL
-303 DHVGASKIGTAFIF
+303 DHIGASKMGTVFIF

-329 SGIVSQWRLLLIG
+329 NGLISQWRLLLIG
-342 FVWMS
+342 LLWMC
-347 IHIVIVFIVAK
+347 IHVMIVFIVARI
-358 LIRAPFFFLCVGSN
+358 IRAPFFFLAVGSN

-400 ILGYALGTV
+400 ILGYAVGTI
-409 GGYISTQLMR
+409 GGYVSTQLMR
-419 LVIG
+419 LVVG